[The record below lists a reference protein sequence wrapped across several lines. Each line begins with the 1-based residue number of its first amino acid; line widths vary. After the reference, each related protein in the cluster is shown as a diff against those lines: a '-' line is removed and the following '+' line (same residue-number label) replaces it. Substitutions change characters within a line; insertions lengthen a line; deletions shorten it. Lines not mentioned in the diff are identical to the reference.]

1 MNIKFITL
9 EHTNPSLGPHEIITE
24 VTLTN
29 SESHTERIHQFIDE
43 AQVNGVVTLRA
54 YIEAVSTQDA
64 KVLNRVWKKAPKGEL
79 NEGETISNLH
89 IHFEDNS
96 SISLSDVYRR
106 FNLTHFYAEFT
117 AYMVEKGTLIRHPPF
132 AGLRDYEVIEERLPK
147 MQQSEKHKKRL
158 D

>member
-1 MNIKFITL
+1 MHIKSITL
-9 EHTNPSLGPHEIITE
+9 EHTNPSLGPHETITE
-24 VTLTN
+24 ITLVN
-29 SESHTERIHQFIDE
+29 SESHIKRINKFIDE
-43 AQVNGVVTLRA
+43 ARVNGVMTLRA
-54 YIEAVSTQDA
+54 YIEAVNSQDS
-64 KVLNRVWKKAPKGEL
+64 KILDQVWKQAPKGEL

-117 AYMVEKGTLIRHPPF
+117 AYMVEKGTLTRHKPF
-132 AGLRDYEVIEERLPK
+132 AGLQDYEVIEEKR
-147 MQQSEKHKKRL
+147 KKRQ